1 MDGLYEPGD
10 GTFQNDAE
18 YINEMTLLPASLQ
31 FVDDAQDAFFA
42 ALISE
47 VNGAAVHF
55 KLAPAYSLYL
65 ACHYLIS
72 PDFRPELT
80 QTDHGRVVSFTTKKM
95 AIAIEKTVQASVGI
109 SIIYNHYDP
118 HCHYYYR
125 FLHC

>member
-1 MDGLYEPGD
+1 MDGSFEPGD
-10 GTFQNDAE
+10 GPYLNDGE

-42 ALISE
+42 AIISE

-72 PDFRPELT
+72 PDFRPELG
-80 QTDHGRVVSFTTKKM
+80 QTEHGHVVSITTKKM
-95 AIAIEKTVQASVGI
+95 AVAIEKTIQARI
-109 SIIYNHYDP
+109 DFLIAYFHNFC
-118 HCHYYYR
+118 CH
-125 FLHC
+125 